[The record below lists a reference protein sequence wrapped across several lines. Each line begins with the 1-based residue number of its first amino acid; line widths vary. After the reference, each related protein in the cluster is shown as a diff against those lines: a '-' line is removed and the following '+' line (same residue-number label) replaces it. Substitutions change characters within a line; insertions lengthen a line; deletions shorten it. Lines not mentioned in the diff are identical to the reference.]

1 MAGLSGLVQTIN
13 ELVAGT
19 PSNDDCFIFG
29 KTSLKKITLTNLKNA
44 LGIDSLNSALKDNL
58 NQNRIEL
65 TNSSYYP
72 DAICYRSG
80 QAVYIK
86 CAGTIEKTVPAD
98 SPLVVGI
105 ESMMPEE
112 FRPNANIVAYP
123 NISLG
128 GKQIKLEITTTG
140 RVIFTSAEQ
149 LNVGFGIN
157 LHFSYMTGKS
167 NF

>member
-1 MAGLSGLVQTIN
+1 MAGLSGIVKKISDLVT
-13 ELVAGT
+13 GT
-19 PSNDDCFIFG
+19 PADDDCFVFG
-29 KTSLKKITLTNLKNA
+29 KTSLKKITLANLKNA
-44 LGIDSLNSALKDNL
+44 LGINSLSSALKDNL

-86 CAGTIEKTVPAD
+86 CAGTIKKTVPAD

-157 LHFSYMTGKS
+157 LHFSFMTGKS